1 MDSLLRCPFCGG
13 EVYVAK
19 IEPRLY
25 RPSCN
30 HPYSVVCYNCD
41 LFFGYD
47 GDYGGEYD
55 TEAEAIEAWNRR
67 FVTDTNVGSKERTA
81 KVTDTWIVAGYDE
94 LNAWCPVCEH
104 RITRGCSF
112 CPTCGVK
119 LEWSG
124 NE

>member
-1 MDSLLRCPFCGG
+1 MDSLLRCPFCGD

-67 FVTDTNVGSKERTA
+67 VETTA
-81 KVTDTWIVAGYDE
+81 ETLMRVFAYD
-94 LNAWCPVCEH
+94 A
-104 RITRGCSF
+104 
-112 CPTCGVK
+112 TCGCALRKSVRT
-119 LEWSG
+119 
-124 NE
+124 

>member
-30 HPYSVVCYNCD
+30 HLYSVVCYNCD
-41 LFFGYD
+41 LYFGYD
-47 GDYGGEYD
+47 EDYGGEYD

-67 FVTDTNVGSKERTA
+67 VVTDTNDGSKEWPA
-81 KVTDTWIVAGYDE
+81 KVEDYGGCQRCSACGNPVFEDDE
-94 LNAWCPVCEH
+94 FCS
-104 RITRGCSF
+104 GCGS
-112 CPTCGVK
+112 K
-119 LEWSG
+119 LDWS
-124 NE
+124 E